1 MLQYDRFDPSACAFP
16 RPRVPALPPLDR
28 SQLGPARA
36 APPVPRRH
44 FARGRYALGAA
55 YRLTGVGPTRSLL
68 APAYHCRTMLDP
80 TLALGA
86 EVALYPLTPDLHAD
100 LDGLRRVAAAC
111 RTPPAALLL
120 THYFGL
126 PREVE
131 AVAAWCREQGIALI
145 EDCSH
150 ALPFTGASAT
160 RAAMGASGRYA
171 VSSPYKFFPCPDGGW
186 LWAAG
191 GAPLPPAPPRGPGF
205 RAELRAA
212 LQALRACSR
221 RPRALPLDA
230 AAAAIEAELTALAA
244 QPAPPGCDWRETSEQ
259 PSDEYRPQEQ
269 AIRGLAISRWI
280 ERRTDLQ
287 ALIARRRTRYR
298 QWLQAVDALPGV
310 APLFP
315 ELPEGVA
322 PYMFPLRVFDPAP
335 LFHPLKRMGLPIWR
349 WDDMA
354 VSACAVARA
363 YRQGV
368 FHLPCHQ
375 ALDDAQMAW
384 MIALV
389 QAAARRA

>member
-1 MLQYDRFDPSACAFP
+1 MLRYDRFDPSDCAFP
-16 RPRVPALPPLDR
+16 RPRVPTLPPLQR

-55 YRLTGVGPTRSLL
+55 YRLVGVGPTRSLL

-80 TLALGA
+80 ALALGA
-86 EVALYPLTPDLHAD
+86 EVVPYPLTPDLHAD

-150 ALPFTGASAT
+150 ALPFTGATAT
-160 RAAMGASGRYA
+160 RPAMGATGRFA

-186 LWAAG
+186 LWAAD
-191 GAPLPPAPPRGPGF
+191 ANDLPAQPQPGPGAA
-205 RAELRAA
+205 AELRAA
-212 LQALRACSR
+212 LAAGKACLQGTGTDDRRLRIET
-221 RPRALPLDA
+221 
-230 AAAAIEAELTALAA
+230 IEAELSGFAGNPAA
-244 QPAPPGCDWRETSEQ
+244 MGRTWVESSDQ
-259 PSDEYRPQEQ
+259 PSDEYRPQE
-269 AIRGLAISRWI
+269 ATITGLAVSRWI
-280 ERRTDLQ
+280 ERHTRLD
-287 ALIARRRTRYR
+287 ALIERRRMRYR
-298 QWLQAVDALPGV
+298 QWLEATDGLPEVEPLLPALP
-310 APLFP
+310 
-315 ELPEGVA
+315 ESVA
-322 PYMFPLRVFDPAP
+322 PYMFPLRVREPAR
-335 LFHPLKRMGLPIWR
+335 LFYPLKRMGLPIWR

-354 VSACAVARA
+354 ISDCPVSRS

-375 ALDDAQMAW
+375 ALSDEQMRW
-384 MIALV
+384 MTTLLRT
-389 QAAARRA
+389 AAARC